1 MKDWQTS
8 LFRIYLLLSP
18 RCLSSRLPRRIEL
31 RQHAF
36 FRPTRSQIGSA
47 FFCVLET
54 PSNLSFLPKWNRIFL
69 TINSKNKEKEN
80 KIKQFSEKNL
90 NFSAQTWIR
99 WRARLWKSPQGT
111 HGGIAFH
118 TFCRSSLCNLPRRD
132 PFIWIVTLPSSAVW
146 AALPGQHNKEKLD
159 AWEPSPTES
168 LLVQPGLSGDKS
180 LLNRGHS

>member
-90 NFSAQTWIR
+90 NFWKKTWIR

-118 TFCRSSLCNLPRRD
+118 TFCRSSLCNLPRRE
-132 PFIWIVTLPSSAVW
+132 IR
-146 AALPGQHNKEKLD
+146 
-159 AWEPSPTES
+159 
-168 LLVQPGLSGDKS
+168 LSGLWLCHPALFELLCLGNITRKS
-180 LLNRGHS
+180 WMHENRVQQNLCLFSPVCLEINPC